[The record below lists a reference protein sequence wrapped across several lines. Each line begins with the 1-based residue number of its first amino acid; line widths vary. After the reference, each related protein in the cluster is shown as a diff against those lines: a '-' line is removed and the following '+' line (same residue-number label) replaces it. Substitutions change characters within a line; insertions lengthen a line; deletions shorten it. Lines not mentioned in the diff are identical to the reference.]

1 MLHTRKGKIGVAP
14 SIRKG
19 RARAVV
25 AWIILLLLM
34 GIGTAIWIVDNLA
47 PNWQAFD
54 LPNGGYRMEMP
65 GRPKLEKLP
74 GATVLYKTKIKDQE
88 YAIGFLDLEPT
99 NNSWATITKASM
111 HFAHAIH
118 PEMVEV
124 SHRNITLDGRDGLE
138 VSAKDST
145 GESVVA
151 RIVVVEGR
159 VFTISAWGKG
169 ISATHPD
176 VIRFFDSFEVTNPD
190 PLGRAAARGAT
201 PTVELSNRELKAMR
215 DELEMLQVEAEFDKW
230 FQKVKQP
237 EPALPLLDA
246 YPEVRSLFS
255 FSNHDVRERA
265 IKDSVTGKLFGNLQ
279 KPVRP
284 GHGASGVGL
293 NFPVAGH
300 EFVAQ
305 DVGAFGALNDKPFT
319 IAIWFCARD
328 MAGNLFTL
336 SPSGAS
342 ASKKIIRLALD
353 AKNAKLDWPSGDSI
367 DAPVPS
373 DGQWH
378 HFAVSRTLSDNHE
391 RIQLYIDGVE
401 VCQTKIGPQPNLSD
415 LNALQFGG
423 GQFVGGVD
431 EFAIFQRALSKEEI
445 RKIAGVSS
453 DRPSMNPK
461 WLNENALHLPM
472 DGTRNGRLIDG
483 STGNPVGAIR
493 GRTEGTDG
501 VRGTAVRFQGE
512 ETGKSESL
520 IDLSDIADRFSVN
533 DTLAFSISFWIR
545 PSSSATMLRNDEFEL
560 TVSSGS
566 EAAKAQVR
574 LALLAPSSDHSGL
587 TAQFSP
593 DHDYWCHIV
602 LTRDAMGSVRLFVN
616 GKQLESALPPTFR
629 SNTGSLFQRLLWCDS
644 TCDVDEVAVFR
655 RELGVREVSL
665 LFSGEP
671 HR

>member
-1 MLHTRKGKIGVAP
+1 MLHTRMGKIRVKP
-14 SIRKG
+14 NNRNG
-19 RARAVV
+19 RARSVI
-25 AWIILLLLM
+25 AWIILLLMM
-34 GIGTAIWIVDNLA
+34 GVGTAIWIVDNLA
-47 PNWQAFD
+47 PTWQVFD

-65 GRPKLEKLP
+65 GRPSLEKLP
-74 GATVLYKTKIKDQE
+74 GATVLYQTKVKDQE
-88 YAIGFLDLEPT
+88 YAIGYLDLEPT
-99 NNSWATITKASM
+99 NNAWATLTKASM
-111 HFAHAIH
+111 EFTSAIL
-118 PEMVEV
+118 PEMVDV

-138 VSAKDST
+138 VSAKDSN

-159 VFTISAWGKG
+159 LFTISAWGKG
-169 ISATHPD
+169 ISATHPY

-230 FQKVKQP
+230 FQKVKRP

-246 YPEVRSLFS
+246 YPEVRSLFT
-255 FSNHDVRERA
+255 FSNHDVRERV
-265 IKDSVTGKLFGNLQ
+265 IKDSVSGKLFGNLQ

-284 GHGASGVGL
+284 GQGASGVGL
-293 NFPVAGH
+293 NFPEAGH

-305 DVGAFGALNDKPFT
+305 DVDAFGALNDKPIT

-336 SPSGAS
+336 SPSNTS

-378 HFAVSRTLSDNHE
+378 HFAVSRTFSDNHE
-391 RIQLYIDGVE
+391 RIKLYIDGVD
-401 VCQTKIGPQPNLSD
+401 VCQTEIGLQTDLSD
-415 LNALQFGG
+415 LNTLKFGG

-445 RKIAGVSS
+445 RKISGVSL
-453 DRPSMNPK
+453 DRPSMDPK
-461 WLNENALHLPM
+461 LLRENALHLPM

-493 GRTEGTDG
+493 GRSEGTDG

-512 ETGKSESL
+512 VTGKSESL
-520 IDLSDIADRFSVN
+520 INLSDIADRFSVN
-533 DTLAFSISFWIR
+533 DALACSISFWIR
-545 PSSSATMLRNDEFEL
+545 PSGSATMLKNDKFEL
-560 TVSSGS
+560 TVSSAS
-566 EAAKAQVR
+566 EAAEAKVK
-574 LALLAPSSDHSGL
+574 LAVLEPSNDHPGL
-587 TAQFSP
+587 TAPFYPEQ
-593 DHDYWCHIV
+593 DWCHIV
-602 LTRDAMGSVRLFVN
+602 LTRDATGSVRLFAN
-616 GKQLESALPPTFR
+616 GNKVDSDLPPTIL
-629 SNTGSLFQRLLWCDS
+629 SNTGSLFQSLLWCDS
-644 TCDVDEVAVFR
+644 PCDVDEVAVFR
-655 RELGVREVSL
+655 RELPAGEIML
-665 LFSGEP
+665 LFG
-671 HR
+671 RQ

>member
-1 MLHTRKGKIGVAP
+1 MLHTRMGKIRVKP
-14 SIRKG
+14 NNRNG
-19 RARAVV
+19 RARSVI
-25 AWIILLLLM
+25 AWIILLLMM
-34 GIGTAIWIVDNLA
+34 GVGTAIWIVDNSA
-47 PNWQAFD
+47 PKWQAFD

-65 GRPKLEKLP
+65 GRPRLEKLP
-74 GATVLYKTKIKDQE
+74 GATVLYKTMVKDQE
-88 YAIGFLDLEPT
+88 YAIGYLDLEPT
-99 NNSWATITKASM
+99 NNAWATLTKASM
-111 HFAHAIH
+111 EFTSAIL
-118 PEMVEV
+118 PEMVDV

-138 VSAKDST
+138 VSAKDSN

-159 VFTISAWGKG
+159 LFTISAWGKG
-169 ISATHPD
+169 ISATHPY

-230 FQKVKQP
+230 FQKVKRP

-246 YPEVRSLFS
+246 YPEVRSLFT

-265 IKDSVTGKLFGNLQ
+265 VKDSVSGKLFGNLQ

-284 GHGASGVGL
+284 GQGASGVGL
-293 NFPVAGH
+293 NFPEAGH

-305 DVGAFGALNDKPFT
+305 DVDAFGALNDKPIT

-336 SPSGAS
+336 SPSNTS

-378 HFAVSRTLSDNHE
+378 HFAVSRTFSDNHE
-391 RIQLYIDGVE
+391 RIKLYIDGVD
-401 VCQTKIGPQPNLSD
+401 VCQTEIDLQTDLSD
-415 LNALQFGG
+415 LNTLKFGG

-445 RKIAGVSS
+445 RKISGVSL
-453 DRPSMNPK
+453 DRPSMDPK
-461 WLNENALHLPM
+461 LLRENALHLPM

-512 ETGKSESL
+512 VTGKSESL
-520 IDLSDIADRFSVN
+520 INLSDIADRFSVN
-533 DTLAFSISFWIR
+533 DALACSISFWIR
-545 PSSSATMLRNDEFEL
+545 PSGSATMLKNDKFEL
-560 TVSSGS
+560 TVSSAS
-566 EAAKAQVR
+566 EAAEAKVK
-574 LALLAPSSDHSGL
+574 LAVLEPSNDHPGL
-587 TAQFSP
+587 TAPFYPEQ
-593 DHDYWCHIV
+593 DWCHIV
-602 LTRDAMGSVRLFVN
+602 LTRDATGSVRLFAN
-616 GKQLESALPPTFR
+616 GNKVDSDLPPTIL
-629 SNTGSLFQRLLWCDS
+629 SNTGSLFQSLLWCDS
-644 TCDVDEVAVFR
+644 PCDVDEVAVFR
-655 RELGVREVSL
+655 RELPAGEIML
-665 LFSGEP
+665 LFG
-671 HR
+671 RQ

>member
-1 MLHTRKGKIGVAP
+1 MMGV
-14 SIRKG
+14 
-19 RARAVV
+19 
-25 AWIILLLLM
+25 
-34 GIGTAIWIVDNLA
+34 GTAIWIVDNSA
-47 PNWQAFD
+47 PKWQAFD

-65 GRPKLEKLP
+65 GRPRLEKLP
-74 GATVLYKTKIKDQE
+74 GATVLYKTMVKDQE
-88 YAIGFLDLEPT
+88 YAIGYLDLEPT
-99 NNSWATITKASM
+99 NNAWATLTKASM
-111 HFAHAIH
+111 DFARALL

-138 VSAKDST
+138 VSAKDSN

-159 VFTISAWGKG
+159 LFTISAWGKG
-169 ISATHPD
+169 ISATHPY

-230 FQKVKQP
+230 FQKVKRP

-246 YPEVRSLFS
+246 YPEVRSLFT

-265 IKDSVTGKLFGNLQ
+265 VKDSVSGKLFGNLQ

-284 GHGASGVGL
+284 GQGASGVGL
-293 NFPVAGH
+293 NFPVAGN

-305 DVGAFGALNDKPFT
+305 DVDAFGALNDKPIT

-336 SPSGAS
+336 SPSNTS

-378 HFAVSRTLSDNHE
+378 HFAVSRTFSDNHE
-391 RIQLYIDGVE
+391 RIKLYIDGVD
-401 VCQTKIGPQPNLSD
+401 VCQTEIGLQTDLSD
-415 LNALQFGG
+415 LNTLKFGG

-445 RKIAGVSS
+445 RKISGVSL
-453 DRPSMNPK
+453 DRPSMDPK
-461 WLNENALHLPM
+461 LLRENALHLPM

-512 ETGKSESL
+512 VTGKSESL
-520 IDLSDIADRFSVN
+520 INLSDIADRFSVN
-533 DTLAFSISFWIR
+533 DALACSISFWIR
-545 PSSSATMLRNDEFEL
+545 PSGSATMLKNDKFEL
-560 TVSSGS
+560 TVSSAS
-566 EAAKAQVR
+566 EAAEAKVK
-574 LALLAPSSDHSGL
+574 LAVLEPSNDHPGL
-587 TAQFSP
+587 TAPFYPEQ
-593 DHDYWCHIV
+593 DWCHIV
-602 LTRDAMGSVRLFVN
+602 LTRDATGSVRLFAN
-616 GKQLESALPPTFR
+616 GNKVDSDLPPTIL
-629 SNTGSLFQRLLWCDS
+629 SNTGSLFQSLLWCDS
-644 TCDVDEVAVFR
+644 PCDVDEVAVFR
-655 RELGVREVSL
+655 RELPAGEIML
-665 LFSGEP
+665 LFG
-671 HR
+671 RQ

>member
-1 MLHTRKGKIGVAP
+1 MLHTRMGKIRVKP
-14 SIRKG
+14 NNRNG
-19 RARAVV
+19 RARSVI
-25 AWIILLLLM
+25 AWIILLLMM
-34 GIGTAIWIVDNLA
+34 GVGTAIWIVDNSA
-47 PNWQAFD
+47 PKWQAFD

-65 GRPKLEKLP
+65 GRPRLEKLP
-74 GATVLYKTKIKDQE
+74 GATVLYKTMVKDQE
-88 YAIGFLDLEPT
+88 YAIGYLDLEPT
-99 NNSWATITKASM
+99 NNAWATLTKASM
-111 HFAHAIH
+111 DFARALL

-138 VSAKDST
+138 VSAKDSN

-159 VFTISAWGKG
+159 LFTISAWGKG
-169 ISATHPD
+169 ISATHPY

-246 YPEVRSLFS
+246 YPEVRSLFT
-255 FSNHDVRERA
+255 FSNHDVRERV
-265 IKDSVTGKLFGNLQ
+265 IKDSVSGKLFGNLQ

-284 GHGASGVGL
+284 GQGASGVGL
-293 NFPVAGH
+293 NFPVAGN

-305 DVGAFGALNDKPFT
+305 DVDAFGALNDKPIT

-336 SPSGAS
+336 SPSNTS

-367 DAPVPS
+367 DAAVPS

-378 HFAVSRTLSDNHE
+378 HFAVSRTFSDNHE
-391 RIQLYIDGVE
+391 RIKLYIDGVD
-401 VCQTKIGPQPNLSD
+401 VCQTEIDLQTDLSD
-415 LNALQFGG
+415 LNTLKFGG

-445 RKIAGVSS
+445 RKISGVSL
-453 DRPSMNPK
+453 DRPSMDPK
-461 WLNENALHLPM
+461 LLRENALHLPM

-512 ETGKSESL
+512 VTGKSESL
-520 IDLSDIADRFSVN
+520 INLSDIADRFSVN
-533 DTLAFSISFWIR
+533 DALACSISFWIR
-545 PSSSATMLRNDEFEL
+545 PSGSATMLKNDKFEL
-560 TVSSGS
+560 TVSSAS
-566 EAAKAQVR
+566 EAAEAKVK
-574 LALLAPSSDHSGL
+574 LAVLEPSNDHPGL
-587 TAQFSP
+587 TAPFYPEQ
-593 DHDYWCHIV
+593 DWCHIV
-602 LTRDAMGSVRLFVN
+602 LTRDATGSVRLFAN
-616 GKQLESALPPTFR
+616 GNKVDSDLPPTIL
-629 SNTGSLFQRLLWCDS
+629 SNTGSLFQSLLWCDS
-644 TCDVDEVAVFR
+644 PCDVDEVAVFR
-655 RELGVREVSL
+655 RELPA
-665 LFSGEP
+665 GEIMLMFG
-671 HR
+671 RQ

>member
-1 MLHTRKGKIGVAP
+1 MMGV
-14 SIRKG
+14 
-19 RARAVV
+19 
-25 AWIILLLLM
+25 
-34 GIGTAIWIVDNLA
+34 GTAIWIVDNSA
-47 PNWQAFD
+47 PKWQAFD

-65 GRPKLEKLP
+65 GRPRLEKLP
-74 GATVLYKTKIKDQE
+74 GATVLYKTMVKDQE
-88 YAIGFLDLEPT
+88 YAIGYLDLEPT
-99 NNSWATITKASM
+99 NNAWATLTKASM
-111 HFAHAIH
+111 EFTSAIL
-118 PEMVEV
+118 PEMVDV

-138 VSAKDST
+138 VSAKDSN

-159 VFTISAWGKG
+159 LFTISAWGKG
-169 ISATHPD
+169 ISATHPY

-230 FQKVKQP
+230 FQKVKRP

-246 YPEVRSLFS
+246 YPEVRSLFT

-265 IKDSVTGKLFGNLQ
+265 VKDSVSGKLFGNLQ

-284 GHGASGVGL
+284 GQGASGVGL
-293 NFPVAGH
+293 NFPEAGH

-305 DVGAFGALNDKPFT
+305 DVDAFGALNDKPIT

-336 SPSGAS
+336 SPSNTS

-378 HFAVSRTLSDNHE
+378 HFAVSRTFSDNHE
-391 RIQLYIDGVE
+391 RIKLYIDGVD
-401 VCQTKIGPQPNLSD
+401 VCQTEIGLQTDLSD
-415 LNALQFGG
+415 LNTLKFGG

-445 RKIAGVSS
+445 RKISGVSL
-453 DRPSMNPK
+453 DRPSMDPK
-461 WLNENALHLPM
+461 LLRENALHLPM

-512 ETGKSESL
+512 VTGKSESL
-520 IDLSDIADRFSVN
+520 INLSDIADRFSVN
-533 DTLAFSISFWIR
+533 DALACSISFWIR
-545 PSSSATMLRNDEFEL
+545 PSGSATMLKNDKFEL
-560 TVSSGS
+560 TVSSAS
-566 EAAKAQVR
+566 EAAEAKVK
-574 LALLAPSSDHSGL
+574 LAVLEPSNDHPGL
-587 TAQFSP
+587 TAPFYPEQ
-593 DHDYWCHIV
+593 DWCHIV
-602 LTRDAMGSVRLFVN
+602 LTRDATGSVRLFAN
-616 GKQLESALPPTFR
+616 GNKVDSDLPPTIL
-629 SNTGSLFQRLLWCDS
+629 SNTGSLFQSLLWCDS
-644 TCDVDEVAVFR
+644 PCDVDEVAVFR
-655 RELGVREVSL
+655 RELPAGEIML
-665 LFSGEP
+665 LFG
-671 HR
+671 RQ

>member
-1 MLHTRKGKIGVAP
+1 
-14 SIRKG
+14 
-19 RARAVV
+19 
-25 AWIILLLLM
+25 
-34 GIGTAIWIVDNLA
+34 
-47 PNWQAFD
+47 
-54 LPNGGYRMEMP
+54 MEMP
-65 GRPKLEKLP
+65 GRPSLEKLP
-74 GATVLYKTKIKDQE
+74 GATVLYKTMVKDQE
-88 YAIGFLDLEPT
+88 YAIGYLDLEPT
-99 NNSWATITKASM
+99 NNAWATLTKASM
-111 HFAHAIH
+111 EFTSAIL
-118 PEMVEV
+118 PEMVDV

-138 VSAKDST
+138 VSAKDSN

-159 VFTISAWGKG
+159 LFTISAWGKG
-169 ISATHPD
+169 ISATHPY

-230 FQKVKQP
+230 FQKVKRP

-246 YPEVRSLFS
+246 YPEVRSLFT

-265 IKDSVTGKLFGNLQ
+265 VKDSVSGKLFGNLQ

-284 GHGASGVGL
+284 GQGASGVGL
-293 NFPVAGH
+293 NFPEAGH

-305 DVGAFGALNDKPFT
+305 DVDAFGALNDKPIT

-336 SPSGAS
+336 SPSNTS

-378 HFAVSRTLSDNHE
+378 HFAVSRTFSDNHE
-391 RIQLYIDGVE
+391 RIKLYIDGVD
-401 VCQTKIGPQPNLSD
+401 VCQTEIGLQTDLSD
-415 LNALQFGG
+415 LNTLKFGG

-445 RKIAGVSS
+445 RKISGVSL
-453 DRPSMNPK
+453 DRPSMDPK
-461 WLNENALHLPM
+461 LLRENALHLPM

-493 GRTEGTDG
+493 GRSEGTDG

-512 ETGKSESL
+512 VTGKSESL
-520 IDLSDIADRFSVN
+520 INLSDIADRFSVN
-533 DTLAFSISFWIR
+533 DALACSISFWIR
-545 PSSSATMLRNDEFEL
+545 PSGSATMLKNDKFEL
-560 TVSSGS
+560 TVSSAS
-566 EAAKAQVR
+566 EAAEAKVK
-574 LALLAPSSDHSGL
+574 LAVLEPSNDHPGL
-587 TAQFSP
+587 TAPFYPEQ
-593 DHDYWCHIV
+593 DWCHIV
-602 LTRDAMGSVRLFVN
+602 LTRDATGSVRLFAN
-616 GKQLESALPPTFR
+616 GNKVDSDLPPTIL
-629 SNTGSLFQRLLWCDS
+629 SNTGSLFQSLLWCDS
-644 TCDVDEVAVFR
+644 PCDVDEVAVFR
-655 RELGVREVSL
+655 RELPAGEIMF
-665 LFSGEP
+665 LFG
-671 HR
+671 RQ

>member
-1 MLHTRKGKIGVAP
+1 MLHTRMGKIRVKP
-14 SIRKG
+14 NNRNG
-19 RARAVV
+19 RARSVI
-25 AWIILLLLM
+25 AWIILLLMM
-34 GIGTAIWIVDNLA
+34 GVGTAIWIVDNSA
-47 PNWQAFD
+47 PKWQAFD

-65 GRPKLEKLP
+65 GRPRLEKLP
-74 GATVLYKTKIKDQE
+74 GATVLYKTMVKDQE
-88 YAIGFLDLEPT
+88 YAIGYLDLEPT
-99 NNSWATITKASM
+99 NNAWATLTKASM
-111 HFAHAIH
+111 EFTSAIL
-118 PEMVEV
+118 PEMVDV

-138 VSAKDST
+138 VSAKDSN

-159 VFTISAWGKG
+159 LFTISAWGKG
-169 ISATHPD
+169 ISATHPY

-230 FQKVKQP
+230 FQKVKRP

-246 YPEVRSLFS
+246 YPEVRSLFT

-265 IKDSVTGKLFGNLQ
+265 VKDSVSGKLFGNLQ

-284 GHGASGVGL
+284 GQGASGVGL
-293 NFPVAGH
+293 NFPEAGH

-305 DVGAFGALNDKPFT
+305 DVDAFGALNDKPIT

-336 SPSGAS
+336 SPSNTS

-378 HFAVSRTLSDNHE
+378 HFAVSRTFSDNHE
-391 RIQLYIDGVE
+391 RIKLYIDGVD
-401 VCQTKIGPQPNLSD
+401 VCQTEIGLQTDLSD
-415 LNALQFGG
+415 LNTLKFGG

-445 RKIAGVSS
+445 RKISGVSL
-453 DRPSMNPK
+453 DRPSMDPK
-461 WLNENALHLPM
+461 LLRENALHLPM

-512 ETGKSESL
+512 VTGKSESL
-520 IDLSDIADRFSVN
+520 INLSDIADRFSVN
-533 DTLAFSISFWIR
+533 DALACSISFWIR
-545 PSSSATMLRNDEFEL
+545 PSGSATMLKNDKFEL
-560 TVSSGS
+560 TVSSAS
-566 EAAKAQVR
+566 EAAEAKVK
-574 LALLAPSSDHSGL
+574 LAVLEPSNDHPGL
-587 TAQFSP
+587 TAPFYPEQ
-593 DHDYWCHIV
+593 DWCHIV
-602 LTRDAMGSVRLFVN
+602 LTRDATGSVRLFAN
-616 GKQLESALPPTFR
+616 GNKVDSDLPPTIL
-629 SNTGSLFQRLLWCDS
+629 SNTGSLFQSLLWCDS
-644 TCDVDEVAVFR
+644 PCDVDEVAVFR
-655 RELGVREVSL
+655 RELPAGEIML
-665 LFSGEP
+665 LFG
-671 HR
+671 RQ

>member
-1 MLHTRKGKIGVAP
+1 MLHTRMGKIRVKP
-14 SIRKG
+14 NNRNG
-19 RARAVV
+19 RARSVI
-25 AWIILLLLM
+25 AWIILLLMM
-34 GIGTAIWIVDNLA
+34 GVGTAIWIVDNSA
-47 PNWQAFD
+47 PKWQAFD

-65 GRPKLEKLP
+65 GRPRLEKLP
-74 GATVLYKTKIKDQE
+74 GATVLYKTMVKDQE
-88 YAIGFLDLEPT
+88 YAIGYLDLEPT
-99 NNSWATITKASM
+99 NNAWATLTKASM
-111 HFAHAIH
+111 DFARALL

-138 VSAKDST
+138 VSAKDSN

-159 VFTISAWGKG
+159 LFTISAWGKG
-169 ISATHPD
+169 ISATHPY

-230 FQKVKQP
+230 FQKVKRP

-246 YPEVRSLFS
+246 YPEVRSLFT

-265 IKDSVTGKLFGNLQ
+265 VKDSVSGKLFGNLQ

-284 GHGASGVGL
+284 GQGASGVGL
-293 NFPVAGH
+293 NFPVAGN

-305 DVGAFGALNDKPFT
+305 DVDAFGALNDKPIT

-336 SPSGAS
+336 SPSNTS

-378 HFAVSRTLSDNHE
+378 HFAVSRTFSDNHE
-391 RIQLYIDGVE
+391 RIKLYIDGVD
-401 VCQTKIGPQPNLSD
+401 VCQTEIGLQTDLSD
-415 LNALQFGG
+415 LNTLKFGG

-445 RKIAGVSS
+445 RKISGVSL
-453 DRPSMNPK
+453 DRPSMDPK
-461 WLNENALHLPM
+461 LLRENALHLPM

-512 ETGKSESL
+512 VTGKSESL
-520 IDLSDIADRFSVN
+520 INLSDIADRFSVN
-533 DTLAFSISFWIR
+533 DALACSISFWIR
-545 PSSSATMLRNDEFEL
+545 PSGSATMLKNDKFEL
-560 TVSSGS
+560 TVSSAS
-566 EAAKAQVR
+566 EAAEAKVK
-574 LALLAPSSDHSGL
+574 LAVLEPSNDHPGL
-587 TAQFSP
+587 TAPFYPEQ
-593 DHDYWCHIV
+593 DWCHIV
-602 LTRDAMGSVRLFVN
+602 LTRDATGSVRLFAN
-616 GKQLESALPPTFR
+616 GNKVDSDLPPTIL
-629 SNTGSLFQRLLWCDS
+629 SNTGSLFQSLLWCDS
-644 TCDVDEVAVFR
+644 PCDVDEVAVFR
-655 RELGVREVSL
+655 RELPAGEIML
-665 LFSGEP
+665 LFG
-671 HR
+671 RQ

>member
-1 MLHTRKGKIGVAP
+1 MMGV
-14 SIRKG
+14 
-19 RARAVV
+19 
-25 AWIILLLLM
+25 
-34 GIGTAIWIVDNLA
+34 GTAIWIVDNSA
-47 PNWQAFD
+47 PKWQAFD

-65 GRPKLEKLP
+65 GRPRLEKLP
-74 GATVLYKTKIKDQE
+74 GATVLYKTMVKDQE
-88 YAIGFLDLEPT
+88 YAIGYLDLEPT
-99 NNSWATITKASM
+99 NNAWATLTKASM
-111 HFAHAIH
+111 EFTSAIL
-118 PEMVEV
+118 PEMVDV

-138 VSAKDST
+138 VSAKDSN

-159 VFTISAWGKG
+159 LFTISAWGKG
-169 ISATHPD
+169 ISATHPY

-230 FQKVKQP
+230 FQKVKRP

-246 YPEVRSLFS
+246 YPEVRSLFT

-265 IKDSVTGKLFGNLQ
+265 VKDSVSGKLFGNLQ

-284 GHGASGVGL
+284 GQGASGVGL
-293 NFPVAGH
+293 NFPEAGH

-305 DVGAFGALNDKPFT
+305 DVDAFGALNDKPIT

-336 SPSGAS
+336 SPSNTS

-378 HFAVSRTLSDNHE
+378 HFAVSRTFSDNHE
-391 RIQLYIDGVE
+391 RIKLYIDGVD
-401 VCQTKIGPQPNLSD
+401 VCQTEIGLQTDLSD
-415 LNALQFGG
+415 LNTLKFGG

-445 RKIAGVSS
+445 RKISGVSL
-453 DRPSMNPK
+453 DRPSMDPK
-461 WLNENALHLPM
+461 LLRENALHLPM

-512 ETGKSESL
+512 VTGKSESL
-520 IDLSDIADRFSVN
+520 INLSDIADRFSVN
-533 DTLAFSISFWIR
+533 DALACSISFWIR
-545 PSSSATMLRNDEFEL
+545 PSGSATMLKNDKFEL
-560 TVSSGS
+560 TVSSAS
-566 EAAKAQVR
+566 EAAEAKVK
-574 LALLAPSSDHSGL
+574 LAVLEPSNDHPGL
-587 TAQFSP
+587 TAPFYPEQ
-593 DHDYWCHIV
+593 DWCHIV
-602 LTRDAMGSVRLFVN
+602 LTRDATGSVRLFAN
-616 GKQLESALPPTFR
+616 GNKVDSDLPPTIL
-629 SNTGSLFQRLLWCDS
+629 SNTGSLFQSLLWCDS
-644 TCDVDEVAVFR
+644 PCDVDEVAVFR
-655 RELGVREVSL
+655 RELPA
-665 LFSGEP
+665 GEIMLMFG
-671 HR
+671 RQ

>member
-1 MLHTRKGKIGVAP
+1 MMGV
-14 SIRKG
+14 
-19 RARAVV
+19 
-25 AWIILLLLM
+25 
-34 GIGTAIWIVDNLA
+34 GTAIWIVDNSA
-47 PNWQAFD
+47 PKWQAFD

-65 GRPKLEKLP
+65 GRPRLEKLP
-74 GATVLYKTKIKDQE
+74 GATVLYKTMVKDQE
-88 YAIGFLDLEPT
+88 YAIGYLDLEPT
-99 NNSWATITKASM
+99 NNAWATLTKASM
-111 HFAHAIH
+111 DFARALL

-138 VSAKDST
+138 VSAKDSN

-159 VFTISAWGKG
+159 LFTISAWGKG
-169 ISATHPD
+169 ISATHPY

-230 FQKVKQP
+230 FQKVKRP

-246 YPEVRSLFS
+246 YPEVRSLFT
-255 FSNHDVRERA
+255 FSNHDVRERV
-265 IKDSVTGKLFGNLQ
+265 IKDSVSGKLFGNLQ

-284 GHGASGVGL
+284 GQGASGVGL
-293 NFPVAGH
+293 NFPVAGN

-305 DVGAFGALNDKPFT
+305 DVDAFGALNDKPIT

-336 SPSGAS
+336 SPSNTS

-367 DAPVPS
+367 DAAVPS

-378 HFAVSRTLSDNHE
+378 HFAVSRTFSDNHE
-391 RIQLYIDGVE
+391 RIKLYIDGVD
-401 VCQTKIGPQPNLSD
+401 VCQTEIDLQTDLSD
-415 LNALQFGG
+415 LNTLKFGG

-445 RKIAGVSS
+445 RKISGVSL
-453 DRPSMNPK
+453 DRPSMDPK
-461 WLNENALHLPM
+461 LLRENALHLPM

-512 ETGKSESL
+512 VTGKSESL
-520 IDLSDIADRFSVN
+520 INLSDIADRFSVN
-533 DTLAFSISFWIR
+533 DALACSISFWIR
-545 PSSSATMLRNDEFEL
+545 PSGSATMLKNDKFEL
-560 TVSSGS
+560 TVSSAS
-566 EAAKAQVR
+566 EAAEAKVK
-574 LALLAPSSDHSGL
+574 LAVLEPSNDHPGL
-587 TAQFSP
+587 TAPFYPEQ
-593 DHDYWCHIV
+593 DWCHIV
-602 LTRDAMGSVRLFVN
+602 LTRDATGSVRLFAN
-616 GKQLESALPPTFR
+616 GNKVDSDLPPTIL
-629 SNTGSLFQRLLWCDS
+629 SNTGSLFQSLLWCDS
-644 TCDVDEVAVFR
+644 PCDVDEVAVFR
-655 RELGVREVSL
+655 RELPA
-665 LFSGEP
+665 GEIMLMFG
-671 HR
+671 RQ

>member
-1 MLHTRKGKIGVAP
+1 MMGV
-14 SIRKG
+14 
-19 RARAVV
+19 
-25 AWIILLLLM
+25 
-34 GIGTAIWIVDNLA
+34 GTAIWIVDNSA
-47 PNWQAFD
+47 PKWQAFD

-65 GRPKLEKLP
+65 GRPRLEKLP
-74 GATVLYKTKIKDQE
+74 GATVLYKTMVKDQE
-88 YAIGFLDLEPT
+88 YAIGYLDLEPT
-99 NNSWATITKASM
+99 NNAWATLTKASM
-111 HFAHAIH
+111 DFARALL

-138 VSAKDST
+138 VSAKDSN

-159 VFTISAWGKG
+159 LFTISAWGKG
-169 ISATHPD
+169 ISATHPY

-230 FQKVKQP
+230 FQKVKRP

-246 YPEVRSLFS
+246 YPEVRSLFT

-265 IKDSVTGKLFGNLQ
+265 VKDSVSGKLFGNLQ

-284 GHGASGVGL
+284 GQGASGVGL
-293 NFPVAGH
+293 NFPEAGH

-305 DVGAFGALNDKPFT
+305 DVDAFGALNDKPIT

-336 SPSGAS
+336 SPSNIS

-378 HFAVSRTLSDNHE
+378 HFAVSRTFSDNHE
-391 RIQLYIDGVE
+391 RIKLYIDGVD
-401 VCQTKIGPQPNLSD
+401 VCQTEIDLQTDLSD
-415 LNALQFGG
+415 LNTLKFGG

-445 RKIAGVSS
+445 RKISGVSL
-453 DRPSMNPK
+453 DRPSMDPK
-461 WLNENALHLPM
+461 LLRENALHLPM

-512 ETGKSESL
+512 VTGKSESL
-520 IDLSDIADRFSVN
+520 INLSDIADRFSVN
-533 DTLAFSISFWIR
+533 DALACSISFWIR
-545 PSSSATMLRNDEFEL
+545 PSGSATMLKNDKFEL
-560 TVSSGS
+560 TVSSAS
-566 EAAKAQVR
+566 EAAEAKVK
-574 LALLAPSSDHSGL
+574 LAVLEPSNDHPGL
-587 TAQFSP
+587 TAPFYPEQ
-593 DHDYWCHIV
+593 DWCHIV
-602 LTRDAMGSVRLFVN
+602 LTRDATGSVRLFAN
-616 GKQLESALPPTFR
+616 GNKVDSDLPPTIL
-629 SNTGSLFQRLLWCDS
+629 SNTGSLFQSLLWCDS
-644 TCDVDEVAVFR
+644 PCDVDEVAVFR
-655 RELGVREVSL
+655 RELPA
-665 LFSGEP
+665 GEIMLMFG
-671 HR
+671 RQ